1 MNMMLWRF
9 SLVLV
14 LVCTFNAGAVE
25 PVLPQNAYRMGA
37 NDVIRIQVFGE
48 DDLTVETKV
57 GGDGRINYPLLGV
70 LQVGGQTIEEVQK
83 ALTARLASGYLRRPK
98 AAVSIV
104 RYRTFYVCGS
114 AKTSGGSPYEECLTV
129 HKATT

>member
-1 MNMMLWRF
+1 MNTMLWRF

-48 DDLTVETKV
+48 DDLTVEGVAIGVVLRDVV
-57 GGDGRINYPLLGV
+57 GCGDTVAGV
-70 LQVGGQTIEEVQK
+70 CFCVG
-83 ALTARLASGYLRRPK
+83 
-98 AAVSIV
+98 
-104 RYRTFYVCGS
+104 
-114 AKTSGGSPYEECLTV
+114 
-129 HKATT
+129 